1 MKINQAKIPLTTVKV
16 AKFHIN
22 LNMKNRPL
30 TAVTLQ
36 QTNLTKD

>member
-16 AKFHIN
+16 ANFHIS
-22 LNMKNRPL
+22 LNMKNRL
-30 TAVTLQ
+30 LMAVTLQ